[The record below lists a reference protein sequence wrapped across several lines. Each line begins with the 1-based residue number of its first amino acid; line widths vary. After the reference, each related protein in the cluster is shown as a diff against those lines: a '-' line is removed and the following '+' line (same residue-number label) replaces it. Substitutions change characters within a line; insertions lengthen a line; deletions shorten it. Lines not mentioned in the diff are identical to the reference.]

1 VPVIDRE
8 TRRRSLPVRYRRR
21 ENSGDSRDPACL
33 RAREHELRKETP
45 VSHPPAPDAPA
56 STRSRCRP
64 SHTPTPLVLLGL
76 ALLAVV
82 PAQAQTAP
90 ADAKGCQD
98 PAMFPDRIPGYAISR
113 CDAANASHVFTWPGG
128 SRSVLGRKTEV
139 IYRAADAAQRAEP
152 RYVAANYANALR
164 KLPGAKLLLDPARST
179 LGDRVVASVPVEGRE
194 AWVWVGSDSAVVG
207 GRWETYKVIVVASD
221 EAVQVVTARALL
233 DALSKDGFATL
244 YINFE
249 TGRWDL
255 PAAARPTIDEIAGL
269 MRREGGLKLSVEGH
283 TDNVGQ
289 PAANRAL
296 SENRA
301 RAVREAIEAAGI
313 PAARLRS
320 AGYGSERPI
329 ADNRT
334 EEGRSRNRRVE
345 LVKF

>member
-1 VPVIDRE
+1 M
-8 TRRRSLPVRYRRR
+8 SHLPMP
-21 ENSGDSRDPACL
+21 S
-33 RAREHELRKETP
+33 
-45 VSHPPAPDAPA
+45 APG
-56 STRSRCRP
+56 STRSRLRA
-64 SHTPTPLVLLGL
+64 TRKPTLIVPLAL
-76 ALLAVV
+76 ALLAAV

-90 ADAKGCQD
+90 PDAKGCQD

-113 CDAANASHVFTWPGG
+113 CDAAKASHTFTWPGG
-128 SRSVLGRKTEV
+128 SRNVLGRKTEV

-152 RYVAANYANALR
+152 KYVAANYANALR
-164 KLPGAKLLLDPARST
+164 RLPGAKLLLDPARTT

-194 AWVWVGSDSAVVG
+194 VWVWVGSDSAVVG
-207 GRWETYKVIVVASD
+207 GRWETYKVVVVASD
-221 EAVQVVTARALL
+221 EAVQVVTAKALL
-233 DALSKDGFATL
+233 DALDKDGFATL

-255 PAAARPTIDEIAGL
+255 PAAAKPTIDEIAAL
-269 MRREGGLKLSVEGH
+269 MRREGALKLSVEGH

-289 PAANRAL
+289 PAANRTL
-296 SENRA
+296 SDNRA

-320 AGYGSERPI
+320 TGYGAERPI

-334 EEGRSRNRRVE
+334 EEGRGRNRRVE

>member
-1 VPVIDRE
+1 M
-8 TRRRSLPVRYRRR
+8 
-21 ENSGDSRDPACL
+21 
-33 RAREHELRKETP
+33 
-45 VSHPPAPDAPA
+45 
-56 STRSRCRP
+56 
-64 SHTPTPLVLLGL
+64 LLT
-76 ALLAVV
+76 AV

-98 PAMFPDRIPGYAISR
+98 PPMFPDRIPGYAISR
-113 CDAANASHVFTWPGG
+113 CDAANASHTFTWPGG
-128 SRSVLGRKTEV
+128 SRNVLGRKTEV

-152 RYVAANYANALR
+152 KYVAANYANALR
-164 KLPGAKLLLDPARST
+164 RLPGAKLLLDPARST

-194 AWVWVGSDSAVVG
+194 VWVWVGSDSAVVG
-207 GRWETYKVIVVASD
+207 GRWETYKVVVVASD
-221 EAVQVVTARALL
+221 EAVQVVTAKALL
-233 DALSKDGFATL
+233 DAIDKDGFATL

-255 PAAARPTIDEIAGL
+255 PAAAKPTIDEIAAL
-269 MRREGGLKLSVEGH
+269 MRREGALKLSVEGH

-289 PAANRAL
+289 PAANRTL

-320 AGYGSERPI
+320 AGYGAERPI

-334 EEGRSRNRRVE
+334 EEGRGRNRRVE